1 MKPPANPFSRT
12 WGKGQYFISTDTS
25 LIDVQILNDWFASED
40 FYWAGP
46 LPLSALQQ
54 AIESCLCFGLYHIPE
69 QQNNTTTSPPPEF
82 IGIARCVT
90 DYTTFVYLT
99 DVYVLPS
106 HQGKGLGT
114 WLVEC
119 VGEVIDAMPF
129 LRRSMLFTSDWAR
142 SVPFYEKIL
151 RMRVQESK
159 SGEGVAMMMRKG
171 RGYSQAIKT
180 KGA

>member
-1 MKPPANPFSRT
+1 MKQPSNSFSRT
-12 WGKGQYFISTDTS
+12 WEKGEYFISTDTS
-25 LIDVQILNDWFASED
+25 LVNLETLNGWFATDD
-40 FYWAGP
+40 FYWAEP

-54 AIESCLCFGLYHIPE
+54 AIESCLCLGLYHIPK
-69 QQNNTTTSPPPEF
+69 QQSNNNTTNSSPDF
-82 IGIARCVT
+82 IGIARCIT

-99 DVYVLPS
+99 DVYIHPS

-119 VGEVIDAMPF
+119 VGELIDAMPF

-151 RMRVQESK
+151 GMSVQESRA
-159 SGEGVAMMMRKG
+159 GEGVAMMMRRG
-171 RGYSQAIKT
+171 RGYNQAFRGT
-180 KGA
+180 